1 MARGIPVIQQGDLG
15 EAAFVHK
22 AMSLGFV
29 VAKPYGNIHRYDFI
43 VKGGQK
49 WLRVQVKTCASTLHG
64 LYNVCTRCS
73 THSRLLAYKESELD
87 FVAAYIMPEATWFIL
102 PAHEVAGHS
111 SILLRPMRPEG
122 PRRRDPFKRYRE
134 AWHLL
139 REPGASPTSVYPSRV
154 RFRRT
159 YSGAG
164 VGSMANRRNLFDEMT
179 DDMTAMKAHRTGK
192 ITLRSYKVEPRAL
205 PEVKPKM
212 IKQVRA
218 RFHCSRR
225 VFARKLFTNE
235 RTLEKWEQG
244 RAKPNAQAAALLLL
258 AARYPDTFER
268 LEQLA
273 E

>member
-29 VAKPYGNIHRYDFI
+29 VAKPYGNNHRYDFI
-43 VKGGQK
+43 VRGGGK

-87 FVAAYIMPEATWFIL
+87 FVAAYIMPEGTWFIL

-122 PRRRDPFKRYRE
+122 PRRRDPFVQYRE

-139 REPGASPTSVYPSRV
+139 GDPGGPAISVYPSKV
-154 RFRRT
+154 PCQRT
-159 YSGAG
+159 DADDG
-164 VGSMANRRNLFDEMT
+164 VGSKANGRNLFDELA
-179 DDMTAMKAHRTGK
+179 DDMTAMKAHRAGK
-192 ITLRSYKVEPRAL
+192 LTLRSYKVEARAL
-205 PEVKPKM
+205 PDVKPEM

-218 RFHCSRR
+218 RFHCSRS

-268 LEQLA
+268 LEHLA